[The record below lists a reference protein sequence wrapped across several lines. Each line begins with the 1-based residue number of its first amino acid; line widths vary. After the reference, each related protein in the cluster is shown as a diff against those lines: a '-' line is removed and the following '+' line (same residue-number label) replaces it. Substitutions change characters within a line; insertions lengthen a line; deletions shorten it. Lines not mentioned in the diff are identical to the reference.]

1 MKNVKKDKLFI
12 FTGFVR
18 AVDPYLLFTGFV
30 SAIDPYLLLT
40 GFVRA
45 VDPYCKLI
53 FFEFSLLNNAWYNKF
68 FYS

>member
-12 FTGFVR
+12 F
-18 AVDPYLLFTGFV
+18 
-30 SAIDPYLLLT
+30 T

-68 FYS
+68 LYGWNV